1 MTSKPFGHKAYGS
14 IPHLPT
20 SRLGIGDHHCQEGM
34 ARIATL
40 KTRDHL
46 DQIIV
51 QEKLDGSN
59 VAVAKLKGQI
69 IALNRAGYLAETS
82 NFIQHHYFAQW
93 VAKNRAF
100 FDSILQ
106 EGERLCGEWLLLV
119 HGTRYDLSGRSP
131 FVAFD
136 LFTPQQ
142 ERLIYAD
149 FLKRFEQTEMALVP
163 TVYVGPDAVSIEK
176 ALESIGEYGQYG
188 AIDPV
193 EGAIWRVER
202 GDKVDFLVKY
212 LKPDKVDG
220 TYLPMVTGGPEVW
233 NLEPTSL
240 VL

>member
-1 MTSKPFGHKAYGS
+1 MTTKPFGHKAYGS
-14 IPHLPT
+14 IPHLPS

-40 KTRDHL
+40 KTRDKQ
-46 DQIIV
+46 DRIIV

-59 VAVAKLKGQI
+59 VAVAKLNGQV

-93 VAKNRAF
+93 VAKNTAF
-100 FDSILQ
+100 FHEILN

-119 HGTRYDLSGRSP
+119 HGTRYDLLGRSP

-136 LFTPQQ
+136 LFTPKQ
-142 ERLIYAD
+142 ERLIYPD
-149 FLKRFEQTEMALVP
+149 FLSRFGQTELSLVP
-163 TVYVGPDAVSIEK
+163 TVYVGPDPVSIEK
-176 ALESIGEYGQYG
+176 ALELIGEYGQYG
-188 AIDPV
+188 ALDPV
-193 EGAIWRVER
+193 EGAIWRVES
-202 GDKVDFLVKY
+202 GNEVDFLVKY

-220 TYLPMVTGGPEVW
+220 TYLSMVTGGPDVW

-240 VL
+240 AI